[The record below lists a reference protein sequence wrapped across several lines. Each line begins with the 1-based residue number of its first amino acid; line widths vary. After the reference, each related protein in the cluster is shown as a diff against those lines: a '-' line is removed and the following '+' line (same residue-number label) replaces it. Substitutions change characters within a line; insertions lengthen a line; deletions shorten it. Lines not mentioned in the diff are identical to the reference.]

1 MLIDRIDII
10 FYIGNLNEYI
20 LLFFEKIIFI
30 KIDFIGV
37 VSYVWIFVKGCFFD
51 IIVFRIKGSFF

>member
-10 FYIGNLNEYI
+10 FFNGNLNEYI
-20 LLFFEKIIFI
+20 LLFFDIIIFI

-37 VSYVWIFVKGCFFD
+37 VRFIWIFVEVCFFD
-51 IIVFRIKGSFF
+51 IIVFRIKGNIF